1 MRKLL
6 PYLLVLC
13 VLHSVAQNSKIDSL
27 RNQYYSAKGDSSKA
41 KLSFEI
47 AYAYIDFNLD
57 SGLRWSTNTIELAKK
72 HSDYK
77 YHSLGLLVKGHC
89 IWRKGN
95 YLKGLEA
102 YNESLTIAEKNKLKE
117 EEARALIGVGTVYN
131 YLGDYPQSLAFY
143 RKAQAVAE
151 SSSNER
157 ILGGLYSNIAG
168 IYNNLY
174 DYEQALEY
182 RKKALQSSTGV
193 NQDRLPASLSNIG
206 RLYADMG
213 EYRKGLSYLF
223 QSLKLS
229 KTAICLQLYI
239 LENIGY
245 TYFKLG
251 KLDSA
256 EFFLGKGIEGTKNC
270 SEAIPHIDLLTSLGE
285 VNMFSRKLDV
295 AIQYLNEAY
304 QMGNK
309 LGAVRETARAAKRLS
324 EAYEKSERYKDALEI
339 FKKFQALSD
348 SVYSLKKVTAFG
360 KHEAS
365 IEFELIRK
373 NQEMSQRLEDL
384 KKEEAIKNEIRLRNT
399 FIVGFLI
406 ALVFAGLFFYFYR
419 RRKRYSIELEQL
431 NHEVHEQKEE
441 LVQLN
446 NTLNSLNNELEIK
459 VGLRTQE
466 LVEANHKLKDKNIKL
481 EEYAFFNSHK
491 LRSPVSSI
499 LGLVQ
504 LFNNANATETE
515 RQDFVN
521 KIKTS
526 TDKLDAIVREIQTI
540 VHPDDSK

>member
-1 MRKLL
+1 MRQLL
-6 PYLLVLC
+6 LYLLVFC
-13 VLHSVAQNSKIDSL
+13 AVHSAAQNSKIDSL
-27 RNQYYSAKGDSSKA
+27 SNQYYLAKTDTLKA

-47 AYAYIDFNLD
+47 AFAHIEYNLD
-57 SGLRWSTNTIELAKK
+57 SGLRWSANTIELAKK

-89 IWRKGN
+89 TWRKGD

-102 YNESLTIAEKNKLKE
+102 YNESLTIAEKNELKE

-131 YLGDYPQSLAFY
+131 YLGDYPQSLEFY

-157 ILGGLYSNIAG
+157 ILVGLYSNIAG

-193 NQDRLPASLSNIG
+193 NQDRLPGSLSNIG

-229 KTAICLQLYI
+229 KTATCLQLYI

-256 EFFLGKGIEGTKNC
+256 DFFLKKGIEGTKNC
-270 SEAIPHIDLLTSLGE
+270 NELIPHIDLLTSLGE
-285 VNMFSRKLDV
+285 VNILSRRLDI
-295 AIQYLNEAY
+295 AIQYLITAY

-309 LGAVRETARAAKRLS
+309 FGAIRETVRAANLLS
-324 EAYEKSERYKDALEI
+324 EAYEKAGRYKDALDI
-339 FKKFQALSD
+339 YKKFQALSD

-360 KHEAS
+360 KQEAS

-373 NQEMSQRLEDL
+373 NQEMAQKLEDL
-384 KKEEAIKNEIRLRNT
+384 KQEETINNERRLRNT

-406 ALVFAGLFFYFYR
+406 ALTFAGLFFYFYR

-431 NHEVHEQKEE
+431 NHEVHDQKEE

-446 NTLNSLNNELEIK
+446 NSLNSLNNELEIK

-466 LVEANHKLKDKNIKL
+466 LVEANHKLKDKNTKL

-491 LRSPVSSI
+491 LRSPVASI

-504 LFNNANATETE
+504 LFNQSHATDAE
-515 RQDFVN
+515 RQDVIN
-521 KIKTS
+521 KIKIS
-526 TDKLDAIVREIQTI
+526 TDKLDDIVREIQTI
-540 VHPDDSK
+540 VHKDD